1 VFHPGGRPRSSDLF
15 DPEVKTEI
23 EVVDADPVQWYFD
36 DRFGMH

>member
-1 VFHPGGRPRSSDLF
+1 
-15 DPEVKTEI
+15 VKTEI